1 MHEAQPFSNVFVAEL
16 DHVRISRGRRKVGH
30 PVAVGG
36 EICNRALDSGLMGVA
51 LSGGG
56 IRSATLALGVLQGL
70 ADRGLIRQAD
80 YLSTVSGGGYM
91 GSWFIS
97 RLKRHGGPEQVQ
109 DVEKMLT
116 PEHTCRPDDDD
127 QWPIHFLRQYS
138 NYLTPR
144 LGFLSADVWTMA
156 ATWFRNTLLNLL
168 MLVAAIGALLTL
180 PRLAGLAFAVP
191 GPVISYFSADAAVAV
206 LFLTLGNWHLCD
218 GLRPGP
224 NWTQGMVLRRI
235 LVPFLVASIFLTR
248 WLWFSSRSCRPW
260 FHSDSFWTDALRNW
274 IAVCILFAVSA
285 FFSGMWAAY
294 RKLHPRQST
303 TESLCWIAAIGVA
316 ASVLPAFVVFLGLRE
331 TADYLKHF
339 QYAMIAPWMLWTWG
353 PPAMIGLLSLGV
365 ILQIGLLGLAMELDA
380 REWLA
385 RLGAWAMIF
394 SLTWIVVV
402 GGSVYGPWLLLV
414 LGSTH
419 PWTKFGLTG
428 AWLATTTAGVL
439 SGKSAKSSGE
449 SGTLKAGSG
458 GGKPSV
464 ELIARVAPFVFMAG
478 FVLLIAFGIHVL
490 TAPGGLNTGEQTKPA
505 NVTINLS
512 AESAGSRI
520 YVSAAGAGAAAASEW
535 VKNPEE
541 VYFKRL
547 RPEWHWTNWAAG
559 SIPVLS
565 NIVWLLA
572 VLAGSAVLLSL
583 QLDINVFSLHEFYKN
598 RLVRCYLGATRD
610 PNTDRRQ
617 PDRFTGFSS
626 KDEMKLADFSAR
638 SGGYYGPY
646 PLMNATMNISSGQDL
661 GWQERKSAPFL
672 FSPLY
677 CGYDVGKGNRRMR
690 LGSGARYKDASE
702 YAYRPTAEL
711 CHGTGIELGTAMA
724 VSGAAASP
732 NQGYHT
738 STAVAFLMTAFDVR
752 LGLWVGNPRRNK
764 KYRVFSPQF
773 NLATLAMELF
783 GLTNAEAGFV
793 NLSDGGHFDNM
804 GLYELVR
811 RRCRYI
817 ILSDGEQDAEMIFG
831 SLTTTIRN
839 CRTDFGV
846 EIKIALDRIAKN
858 ERGFST
864 AHCVVGSIEYP
875 EDAGRPEKEKRPGY
889 LLYLKSSLTGDEPA
903 DVTGYHVGHPEFPHQ
918 STGDQWF
925 TERQFEAYRK
935 LGQHIVQT
943 AIGSVRAEAADREKF
958 FNEVQ
963 SLWYPPSVHV
973 EKNSARHAELF
984 ADLTLPFGAEDRLA
998 AMDPQLFEGWATES
1012 ARLDRWQRESVYR
1025 VSALIQFMKIVYS
1038 DLNLESKS
1046 EREHPHN
1053 QGWLRIFEYW
1063 VRQPAFQETWE
1074 RISNM
1079 YSDRFQAFY
1088 NDRLKA
1094 ATRRKT

>member
-1 MHEAQPFSNVFVAEL
+1 
-16 DHVRISRGRRKVGH
+16 
-30 PVAVGG
+30 
-36 EICNRALDSGLMGVA
+36 
-51 LSGGG
+51 
-56 IRSATLALGVLQGL
+56 
-70 ADRGLIRQAD
+70 
-80 YLSTVSGGGYM
+80 M

-97 RLKRHGGPEQVQ
+97 RLKRRGGPEQVQ
-109 DVEKMLT
+109 EVEKMLT
-116 PEHTCRPDDDD
+116 PEHTSRPDDDD
-127 QWPIHFLRQYS
+127 QWPINFLRQYS

-156 ATWFRNTLLNLL
+156 ATWFRNTFLNLL
-168 MLVAAIGALLTL
+168 MLVAAIGALLIL
-180 PRLAGLAFAVP
+180 PRLAGLAFAVQ
-191 GPVISYFSADAAVAV
+191 GPMISYVSADAALTV
-206 LFLTLGNWHLCD
+206 LFLALGNWQLCA
-218 GLRPGP
+218 GLRPEP
-224 NWTQGMVLRRI
+224 NWTQGVVLRRI

-248 WLWFSSRSCRPW
+248 WLWFSSHSCRPW

-274 IAVCILFAVSA
+274 IAFCILFALTA
-285 FFSGMWAAY
+285 FLSGMRAAY
-294 RKLHPRQST
+294 RKLHPRQSL
-303 TESLCWIAAIGVA
+303 TEFRCWIGAIWVA
-316 ASVLPAFVVFLGLRE
+316 ASTLPAFVVFLGLRE
-331 TADYLKHF
+331 TADYLGHF
-339 QYAMIAPWMLWTWG
+339 QYVMIAPWMLWTWG
-353 PPAMIGLLSLGV
+353 PPATITLLSLGV

-385 RLGAWAMIF
+385 RLGAWAIIF
-394 SLTWIVVV
+394 SLTWIVIV

-428 AWLATTTAGVL
+428 AWLAATAAGVL
-439 SGKSAKSSGE
+439 SGKSGKSSGE
-449 SGTLKAGSG
+449 SGTLNTGAG
-458 GGKPSV
+458 GGNRSV
-464 ELIARVAPFVFMAG
+464 EWIARVAPFVFMAG
-478 FVLLIAFGIHVL
+478 FVLLIAFGIHAL
-490 TAPGGLNTGEQTKPA
+490 TAGGVDTGPQTKPA
-505 NVTINLS
+505 DVTISLS

-520 YVSAAGAGAAAASEW
+520 QVSATGAGAPAASKW
-535 VKNPEE
+535 VKNPERS
-541 VYFKRL
+541 YFKRL
-547 RPEWHWTNWAAG
+547 TPEWHWTDWPAG

-572 VLAGSAVLLSL
+572 VLSGAAVLLSL

-610 PNTDRRQ
+610 PNRDPRQ
-617 PDRFTGFSS
+617 PDKFTGFSC

-638 SGGYYGPY
+638 TGGYYGPY

-677 CGYDVGKGNRRMR
+677 CGYDVGKGNRKMR
-690 LGSGARYKDASE
+690 LGSNGGCKDTSE

-738 STAVAFLMTAFDVR
+738 STAVAFLMTVFDVR
-752 LGLWVGNPRRNK
+752 LGWWLGNPRRKK
-764 KYRVFSPQF
+764 KYYLFSPQF
-773 NLATLAMELF
+773 NLTTLAMELF
-783 GLTNAEAGFV
+783 GLTNVEAGFV

-817 ILSDGEQDAEMIFG
+817 ILSDGEQDAGMIFG

-846 EIKIALDRIAKN
+846 EIKIALDRIAKGEN
-858 ERGFST
+858 GLSS
-864 AHCVVGSIEYP
+864 AHCVVGTIDYP
-875 EDAGRPEKEKRPGY
+875 EDAKLPKGEKRPGY

-903 DVTGYHVGHPEFPHQ
+903 DVTGYHSGHPEFPHQ
-918 STGDQWF
+918 TTGDQWF

-943 AIGSVRAEAADREKF
+943 AIGSVRADPAEREKF
-958 FNEVQ
+958 FKELQ
-963 SLWYPPSVHV
+963 SLWYPPSEHV
-973 EKNSARHAELF
+973 KANSARHAELF
-984 ADLTLPFGAEDRLA
+984 MELTLPFGAEDRLEV
-998 AMDPQLFEGWATES
+998 MDPQLFTAWAKKS
-1012 ARLDRWQRESVYR
+1012 NRLDRWQRESVYR
-1025 VSALIQFMKIVYS
+1025 TSALIQFMETVYS
-1038 DLNLESKS
+1038 DLNLESRS

-1053 QGWLRIFEYW
+1053 EGWLRIFEHW

-1074 RISNM
+1074 RTSNM

-1088 NDRLKA
+1088 DDRIKA
-1094 ATRRKT
+1094 ATPRKT